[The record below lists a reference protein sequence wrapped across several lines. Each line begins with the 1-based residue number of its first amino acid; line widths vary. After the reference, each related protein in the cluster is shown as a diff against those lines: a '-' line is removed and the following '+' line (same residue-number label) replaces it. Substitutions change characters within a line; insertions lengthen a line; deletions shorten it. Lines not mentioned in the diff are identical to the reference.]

1 MGIGYI
7 TLGIS
12 YYFEIVSFSSALH
25 IITLGTIGTMILSMM
40 SRVSL
45 GHTARALQSNAWVNL
60 SFATLLIA
68 SLLRFIFPLFS
79 LPVLGYL
86 LAGVG
91 WTLGFGIFL
100 VYYTPILMKARS
112 DGRSG

>member
-7 TLGIS
+7 TLGVS
-12 YYFEIVSFSSALH
+12 YYVEVISFSSALH
-25 IITLGTIGTMILSMM
+25 VITLGTIGTMILAMM

-45 GHTARALQSNAWVNL
+45 GHTARALQSNVWVNL
-60 SFATLLIA
+60 SFAALLIA
-68 SLLRFIFPLFS
+68 TLLRFILPLFN

-91 WTLGFGIFL
+91 WALGFGIFL